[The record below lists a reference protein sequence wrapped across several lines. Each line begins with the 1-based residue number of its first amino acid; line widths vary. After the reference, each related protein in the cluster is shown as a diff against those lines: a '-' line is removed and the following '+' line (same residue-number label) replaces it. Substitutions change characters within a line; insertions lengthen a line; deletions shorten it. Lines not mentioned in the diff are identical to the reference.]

1 MGPRGPDAR
10 LRLRALPQPR
20 ALAHRGAPGVGR
32 AAAAREGR
40 GGAGVPRDS
49 RAWQLHRSTPG
60 HPYGQDAVRG
70 RRAVRVPGG
79 VRAGAA
85 VEELRGP
92 RGVVGQEEAQGQ
104 GLRTGREPGRSAAG
118 RRGARRA
125 ARRAHHLLYSGAAP
139 CRGGTGPRGV
149 TDRLARAL
157 DRAGAARLIPGNSV
171 RHFADSPAALDAM
184 LALIASA
191 RRTIHFENYIIRGDR
206 TGHRFAAALA
216 ERARA
221 GVRVRVLYDALGS
234 MGTRRRF
241 WRELRRAGAEVR
253 TFRPLL
259 TSGPFELFSRDHRKL
274 IVIDGREAMMGG
286 LCIGDEWAG
295 DPEHGRLP
303 WRDTM
308 LSVCGPAVAVLEGS
322 FARVWATIGAPLPPD
337 AVAAASEPCGSSALR
352 VIDGV
357 PGQSRAY
364 RAVQLLAAA
373 AQERLWITDAYLVA
387 PPPLY
392 ASIVDAAKS
401 GVDVRLLLPG
411 TSDIPIVRNVSRI
424 GYRDLMRAGAR
435 IFEYRGPMIHAKT
448 ILVDRE
454 WARVGSTNLNI
465 SSLMGNYELDV
476 VAECDSLTEAL
487 AAQFRHDTAQSRE
500 IQLLERRRLPARL
513 VHAPSAPAPPT
524 PIRHKRS
531 RRDLQAAAAIALVQV
546 AGGARRM
553 LAGAAATTL
562 AVVGGLLLVFP
573 TAMTIALATA
583 ALTSSLLLAAYA

>member
-1 MGPRGPDAR
+1 
-10 LRLRALPQPR
+10 
-20 ALAHRGAPGVGR
+20 
-32 AAAAREGR
+32 
-40 GGAGVPRDS
+40 
-49 RAWQLHRSTPG
+49 
-60 HPYGQDAVRG
+60 
-70 RRAVRVPGG
+70 
-79 VRAGAA
+79 
-85 VEELRGP
+85 
-92 RGVVGQEEAQGQ
+92 
-104 GLRTGREPGRSAAG
+104 
-118 RRGARRA
+118 
-125 ARRAHHLLYSGAAP
+125 
-139 CRGGTGPRGV
+139 V

-295 DPEHGRLP
+295 DPEHGRMP

-308 LSVCGPAVAVLEGS
+308 LSVCGPAVAALEGS
-322 FARVWATIGAPLPPD
+322 FARVWATTGAPLPPD

-357 PGQSRAY
+357 PAQSRAY
-364 RAVQLLAAA
+364 RAVQMLAAA

-392 ASIVDAAKS
+392 AAIVDAAKS

-411 TSDIPIVRNVSRI
+411 TSDIPVVRNLSRI
-424 GYRDLMRAGAR
+424 GYRDLLRAGAR
-435 IFEYRGPMIHAKT
+435 IFEYGGPMIHAKT
-448 ILVDRE
+448 LVVDRE
-454 WARVGSTNLNI
+454 WGRVGSTNLNI
-465 SSLMGNYELDV
+465 SSLMGNYELDI
-476 VAECDSLTEAL
+476 VAECDSVTEAL

-500 IQLLERRRLPARL
+500 IVLRERRRLPARL
-513 VHAPSAPAPPT
+513 AHAPAPAPLSAAT
-524 PIRHKRS
+524 PHKRS
-531 RRDLQAAAAIALVQV
+531 RRDLQAVAAIALVQV

-583 ALTSSLLLAAYA
+583 ALTSSLLLAAYALARRRTRRRTDAV

>member
-1 MGPRGPDAR
+1 M
-10 LRLRALPQPR
+10 
-20 ALAHRGAPGVGR
+20 
-32 AAAAREGR
+32 
-40 GGAGVPRDS
+40 
-49 RAWQLHRSTPG
+49 
-60 HPYGQDAVRG
+60 
-70 RRAVRVPGG
+70 
-79 VRAGAA
+79 
-85 VEELRGP
+85 
-92 RGVVGQEEAQGQ
+92 
-104 GLRTGREPGRSAAG
+104 
-118 RRGARRA
+118 
-125 ARRAHHLLYSGAAP
+125 
-139 CRGGTGPRGV
+139 

-171 RHFADSPAALDAM
+171 RHFADSPVALDAM
-184 LALIASA
+184 VALIASA

-295 DPEHGRLP
+295 DPEHGRMP

-308 LSVCGPAVAVLEGS
+308 LSVCGPAVAALEGS
-322 FARVWATIGAPLPPD
+322 FARVWATTGAPLPPD

-357 PGQSRAY
+357 PAQSRAY
-364 RAVQLLAAA
+364 RAVQMLAAA

-392 ASIVDAAKS
+392 AAIVDAAKS

-411 TSDIPIVRNVSRI
+411 TSDIPVVRNLSRI
-424 GYRDLMRAGAR
+424 GYRDLLRAGAR
-435 IFEYRGPMIHAKT
+435 IFEYGGPMIHAKT
-448 ILVDRE
+448 LVVDRE
-454 WARVGSTNLNI
+454 WGRVGSTNLNI
-465 SSLMGNYELDV
+465 SSLMGNYELDI
-476 VAECDSLTEAL
+476 VAECDSVTEAL

-500 IQLLERRRLPARL
+500 IVLRERRRLPARL
-513 VHAPSAPAPPT
+513 AHAPAPAPLSAAT
-524 PIRHKRS
+524 PHKRS
-531 RRDLQAAAAIALVQV
+531 RRDLQAVAAIALVQV

-583 ALTSSLLLAAYA
+583 ALTSSLLLAAYALARRRTRRRTDAV